1 MMRCAAVAA
10 ATLTT
15 VSATAAAKPV
25 LFGFDQVEY
34 FSLPASHDGVM
45 GSAEHAH
52 TMESFDFTTTPPTSV
67 GNYTFWFST
76 EANKAKF
83 VADPWK
89 YAPRWGGF

>member
-1 MMRCAAVAA
+1 ME
-10 ATLTT
+10 
-15 VSATAAAKPV
+15 
-25 LFGFDQVEY
+25 QVEY

-52 TMESFDFTTTPPTSV
+52 TMESFDFTSSAPQSV
-67 GNYTFWFST
+67 GNYTFWFAN